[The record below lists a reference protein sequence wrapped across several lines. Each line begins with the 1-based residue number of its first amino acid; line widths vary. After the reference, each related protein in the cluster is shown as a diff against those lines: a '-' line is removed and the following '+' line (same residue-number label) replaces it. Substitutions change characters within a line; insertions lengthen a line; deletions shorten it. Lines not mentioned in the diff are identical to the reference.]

1 MGVRA
6 IFYVAGVEKRANEV
20 GIVRCQAVAK
30 GPYKEWAKFS
40 PSGQLE
46 ITSLNPAATDWF
58 LERVGQDV
66 ALTISDPTEAD
77 LLPAAE

>member
-1 MGVRA
+1 MAVKC
-6 IFYVAGVEKRANEV
+6 IFYIAGVEKRANEV

-40 PSGQLE
+40 PSGSLE

-58 LERVGQDV
+58 LERVGKDV
-66 ALTISDPTEAD
+66 AILISDPTEAD
-77 LLPAAE
+77 LLSGE

>member
-1 MGVRA
+1 MGVKA

-30 GPYKEWAKFS
+30 GPYKEWAQFS
-40 PSGQLE
+40 PSGLLE

-58 LERVGQDV
+58 LARIGKDIS
-66 ALTISDPTEAD
+66 LTIDDATEAD
-77 LLPAAE
+77 IITPTN